1 MKSKIS
7 SDILTNHARSQY
19 KSSNNNDDVIR
30 ALRSAL
36 QRVNNRL
43 ACAVSNKPIRDYAET
58 VGEVEYA
65 MELSKPWGD

>member
-1 MKSKIS
+1 MSIERNCAS
-7 SDILTNHARSQY
+7 PDE
-19 KSSNNNDDVIR
+19 VIR

-36 QRVNNRL
+36 ARANNRL

-65 MELSKPWGD
+65 MELSKSWDIDS